1 MCQVWSVR
9 HLRIVVLKY
18 LCWYVLSYS
27 ITDITITDITGS
39 YCILTSSIYSNYER
53 NKYAFNHSSLIFSH
67 SASLLCDSVQNGLN
81 EQKELVA
88 VALLA
93 AETTDQP
100 RAELAKQNEVMKN
113 ELETL
118 AEAAFTQEGLPHD
131 PWKRMHIQ
139 ESRRINVILGCVRLL
154 WVVSVFS
161 LSPFSPPSSFS

>member
-9 HLRIVVLKY
+9 HLHIVVLKY

-27 ITDITITDITGS
+27 ITDITDITGW

-53 NKYAFNHSSLIFSH
+53 NKYDFNHSSLIFSH

-93 AETTDQP
+93 AETADQP

-118 AEAAFTQEGLPHD
+118 AEAAFT
-131 PWKRMHIQ
+131 
-139 ESRRINVILGCVRLL
+139 
-154 WVVSVFS
+154 
-161 LSPFSPPSSFS
+161 